1 MSTVESDILLS
12 ELSDGILTLTLNR
25 PERLNAMSHGLLE
38 TVVAALDAADR
49 DDAVKVII
57 FTGAGRGFCAGTD
70 LSGGPETFRNA
81 RTGSIDEHKDI
92 GGVLTLRIFNM
103 RKPVI
108 AAINGPAT
116 GIGITLT
123 LPCDVRL
130 AANTARMG
138 FVFARRG
145 IAPDACSSWFAPRIV
160 GISQALRWF
169 MSGRVFDA
177 QEALAGGLVSEVLE
191 PAALMPRAREIAREL
206 MTDTSA
212 VSVGIVRRLLWKML
226 GASGPEEAMR
236 LESRA
241 LWHMGLGA
249 DSTEGVASFLEK
261 RAPRFAM
268 KVSEDFP
275 DLD

>member
-212 VSVGIVRRLLWKML
+212 VSVGIVRRLLWQMQ

>member
-1 MSTVESDILLS
+1 MSAEHTDILLS
-12 ELSDGILTLTLNR
+12 ELSEGILTLTLNR
-25 PERLNAMSHGLLE
+25 PERLNAMSYALLDA
-38 TVVAALDAADR
+38 VVAALERADN
-49 DDAVKVII
+49 DDAVKAVIL
-57 FTGAGRGFCAGTD
+57 TGAGRGFCAGTD
-70 LSGGPETFRNA
+70 LSGGPDTFRDA
-81 RTGSIDEHKDI
+81 RVGSIDEHRDL

-116 GIGITLT
+116 GIGITMT

-138 FVFARRG
+138 FVFTRRG

-177 QEALAGGLVSEVLE
+177 EEALAGGLVSEVLE

-206 MTDTSA
+206 TTDTSA
-212 VSVGIVRRLLWKML
+212 VSLGIVRRLLWKMQ

-261 RAPRFAM
+261 RVPRFSM

>member
-1 MSTVESDILLS
+1 MSTEGTDILLS
-12 ELSDGILTLTLNR
+12 ELSEGILTLTLNR
-25 PERLNAMSHGLLE
+25 PERLNAMSYALLDAL
-38 TVVAALDAADR
+38 VAALDAADR
-49 DDAVKVII
+49 DDAVKVVI

-81 RTGSIDEHKDI
+81 RVGSIDEHKDL

-116 GIGITLT
+116 GIGITMT

-177 QEALAGGLVSEVLE
+177 EEALAGGLVSEVLE
-191 PAALMPRAREIAREL
+191 PAALMPRARAIAHEF
-206 MTDTSA
+206 MTQTSA
-212 VSVGIVRRLLWKML
+212 VSVGIVRRLLWKMQ

-241 LWHMGLGA
+241 LWHMGL
-249 DSTEGVASFLEK
+249 
-261 RAPRFAM
+261 
-268 KVSEDFP
+268 
-275 DLD
+275 

>member
-1 MSTVESDILLS
+1 MLLKDLS
-12 ELSDGILTLTLNR
+12 EGILTLTLNR
-25 PERLNAMSHGLLE
+25 PERLNAMSYALLDA
-38 TVVAALDAADR
+38 VVAALDEADQ
-49 DDAVKVII
+49 DDAVKAII
-57 FTGAGRGFCAGTD
+57 VTGAGRGFCAGTD
-70 LSGGPETFRNA
+70 LSGGPDTFRKA
-81 RTGSIDEHKDI
+81 RVGSIDEHRDL
-92 GGVLTLRIFNM
+92 GGVLTLRIFNL

-123 LPCDVRL
+123 LPCDVRI
-130 AANTARMG
+130 ASNTARMG
-138 FVFARRG
+138 FVFTRRG
-145 IAPDACSSWFAPRIV
+145 ISPDACSSWFAPRIV

-177 QEALAGGLVSEVLE
+177 AEALAGGLVSEVLE
-191 PAALMPRAREIAREL
+191 PSALIPRAREIAREL
-206 MTDTSA
+206 ITDTSA
-212 VSVGIVRRLLWKML
+212 VSLGIVRRLLWKMQ

-261 RAPRFAM
+261 RTPRFSM
-268 KVSEDFP
+268 RVSEDFP